1 MGLTKHKTTCSAL
14 KDYGLSL
21 QFLPLPRGL
30 GLNDVGGMGSGE
42 GEGGLVL
49 MLILVYILI
58 LSLLLS
64 LESLESL
71 CGGGWVVVVGGGFR

>member
-30 GLNDVGGMGSGE
+30 GLNVVGGMRSGE
-42 GEGGLVL
+42 GDGCLFSRFRF
-49 MLILVYILI
+49 YILI
-58 LSLLLS
+58 LSLILS
-64 LESLESL
+64 LESLEKFVL
-71 CGGGWVVVVGGGFR
+71 WWVGVW